1 METISP
7 WFITP
12 QLQERPLVVNLWGMT
27 GTGKSSLVI
36 SLAERLGLNEK
47 LYQYDLGTNNF
58 GYRMYNDMDQLNEL
72 AVGKPF
78 IVIFDEFQNARTIDE
93 KSKEKEPSEM
103 KAIWNFIDSGKLSY
117 VPWST
122 QNSRSKIC
130 NFRNRIFSCVNEG
143 IKIADGKFIGD
154 KELYKNIMSIETDSD
169 TVFTEKII
177 EHIQIF
183 FPKHG
188 YYELQKILLKLN
200 EIELLVLLDDLYQK
214 SLSQSSIDVS
224 KALVFV
230 IGNLDEAFNMN
241 NELNPDIDPDMYR
254 EATLKITI
262 PNIKDAL
269 QKRFRNEQ
277 IARLGNIHY
286 IYPALGSKEYK
297 NIINMKIDS
306 ITNKFQKETGIQV
319 HFDTSI
325 QTLIFEEGVY
335 PVQGTRPLFSTLY
348 YLVNSKL
355 GRFIVD
361 FYGNDAEEIDNIF
374 VSYKNGVMSGKAFF
388 KEKLIALKEYSCI
401 TELGK
406 LRENKQDDNQAITSV
421 HEAGH
426 AVLSILL
433 LNRIPNYIRSRS
445 AGSKTNGFVS
455 GTIFDPTIVKNDVFK
470 RIAILLGGM
479 TAEQLIFGES
489 LLTSGSSSDIE
500 QATKFSLSVAKT
512 EGFSTNPLCYRV
524 ADPFSNFLF
533 HESEKQIEEE
543 VKKWIVVAKELANNT
558 LQENRAF
565 LLAVSDALFR
575 KSVMTKADLE
585 MLIEE
590 FIPEFVEKQLIRD
603 GSIGAYVEILQKSV
617 KKSNAKQR
625 AIEPYFSGTND
636 LVASNK

>member
-1 METISP
+1 
-7 WFITP
+7 
-12 QLQERPLVVNLWGMT
+12 MT

-36 SLAERLGLNEK
+36 TLAELLGLNEK
-47 LYQYDLGTNNF
+47 LFQYDLGTNNF
-58 GYRMYNDMDQLNEL
+58 GYRMYNDMYQLNEL
-72 AVGKPF
+72 AIGKPF

-93 KSKEKEPSEM
+93 KNIEKEPSDM

-117 VPWST
+117 VPWTT

-130 NFRNRIFSCVNEG
+130 NFRNRIFSCVKEG
-143 IKIADGKFIGD
+143 IKIEDGKYVGD
-154 KELYKNIMSIETDSD
+154 KELYKNIMSIDTDD
-169 TVFTEKII
+169 ATVFTESILS
-177 EHIQIF
+177 HIQIF
-183 FPKHG
+183 FPALG
-188 YYELQKILLKLN
+188 YYELQKMLLKLN
-200 EIELLVLLDDLYQK
+200 EIELLTLLDDLYQK

-224 KALVFV
+224 KALVFI
-230 IGNLDEAFNMN
+230 IGNVDEAFNMN

-254 EATLKITI
+254 EVTLKITI
-262 PNIKDAL
+262 PHIKNAL

-297 NIINMKIDS
+297 NIINKKIDD
-306 ITNKFQKETGIQV
+306 ITEKFKKETGIQV

-355 GRFIVD
+355 GHFIVD
-361 FYGNDAEEIDNIF
+361 FFGKDAKEIDNLFISF
-374 VSYKNGVMSGKAFF
+374 EKGVMYGRAFF
-388 KEKLIALKEYSCI
+388 NNKIVSIREYSCI

-426 AVLSILL
+426 AVLSIIL

-455 GTIFDPTIVKNDVFK
+455 GNIFDSTIIKNDILN
-470 RIAILLGGM
+470 RIAILFGGM

-500 QATKFSLSVAKT
+500 QATKFSLSIAKT
-512 EGFSTNPLCYRV
+512 EGFSKSPLCYKFS
-524 ADPFSNFLF
+524 DQFSNFFF
-533 HESEKQIEEE
+533 HQSEKEIEDEA
-543 VKKWIVVAKELANNT
+543 KFWITEAKALANKT
-558 LQENRAF
+558 LLENKTL
-565 LLAVSDALFR
+565 LLAVSDTLFQN
-575 KSVMTKADLE
+575 SVMTKSDIVK
-585 MLIEE
+585 LIRQ
-590 FIPEFVEKQLIRD
+590 FLPDFVEKQLISD
-603 GSIGAYVEILQKSV
+603 GAIGTYVKMLQMCVENSNV
-617 KKSNAKQR
+617 KQNG
-625 AIEPYFSGTND
+625 IEPYHSCSND
-636 LVASNK
+636 LVASSK